1 MKQEYI
7 DLLRKDIA
15 ARLPYEPIVTN
26 ERFDGGFGHR
36 LHLGD
41 LSTSK
46 YLDSLYI
53 ENTKVYLRT
62 MSSMTEEEKLHLRL
76 NYGFELHG
84 NVLSNLHIIKGGG
97 YYEREGE
104 YVEPTE
110 YRQYTHITIDTVSEL
125 INWLNAHHFDYRGLI
140 EKGLAI
146 EVTEENNP
154 YVHRTY
160 ADMMKTKEKQQL

>member
-41 LSTSK
+41 LATSK
-46 YLDSLYI
+46 YFDSIYI
-53 ENTKVYLRT
+53 EDTKVYLRS
-62 MSSMTEEEKLHLRL
+62 MSSMTEEESREF
-76 NYGFELHG
+76 FEL
-84 NVLSNLHIIKGGG
+84 V
-97 YYEREGE
+97 RESWE
-104 YVEPTE
+104 FYD
-110 YRQYTHITIDTVSEL
+110 Y
-125 INWLNAHHFDYRGLI
+125 LNAHHFDYRGLI

>member
-41 LSTSK
+41 LATSK
-46 YLDSLYI
+46 YFDSIYI
-53 ENTKVYLRT
+53 EDTKVYLRS
-62 MSSMTEEEKLHLRL
+62 MSSMTEEERIESL
-76 NYGFELHG
+76 NYAWEDDYGRLASYNE
-84 NVLSNLHIIKGGG
+84 N
-97 YYEREGE
+97 
-104 YVEPTE
+104 
-110 YRQYTHITIDTVSEL
+110 ITKYID
-125 INWLNAHHFDYRGLI
+125 WLNAHHFDYRGLI